1 MPEITW
7 THPGLPRILDAI
19 PEGVTSLVDV
29 GCGPG
34 IVGALCRVYRD
45 PARTVGVDAH
55 DPYLERVRRHRLY
68 DELVRW
74 RLEEAPLPFG
84 DGEFEVATCI
94 EVIEHLPRDAGE
106 RLLDEL
112 ERIAARVVVST
123 PNWFFDQEELDG
135 NPLQRHRSLWR
146 ERDFAARG
154 YTVTGVGGMKILGR
168 HVRFLSA
175 LLGPA
180 TLRFPRLSTLI
191 LCVRG

>member
-19 PEGVTSLVDV
+19 PVGVSSLLDV

-45 PARTVGVDAH
+45 ADRTVGVDAF
-55 DPYLERVRRHRLY
+55 DPYLERVRRHHLY
-68 DELVRW
+68 DELVKW
-74 RLEEAPLPFG
+74 RLEDVPLPFA
-84 DGEFEVATCI
+84 DGEFDVATCI
-94 EVIEHLPRDAGE
+94 EVIEHLPREAGE

-112 ERIAARVVVST
+112 ERVAGRVVVTT
-123 PNWFFDQEELDG
+123 PNWFFDQEELDH

-146 ERDFAARG
+146 ERDFMRRG
-154 YTVTGVGGMKILGR
+154 YAVTGVGGMKVLGR
-168 HVRFLSA
+168 RVPVLST

-180 TLRFPRLSTLI
+180 TLRVPRLSTLI